1 MQSKHDSPE
10 SGGTS
15 ILKITEKDKVD
26 KENVNSPDS
35 RMETVSLVIQVFNA
49 ADRWRG
55 SENSHWIWPKASH
68 SWI

>member
-10 SGGTS
+10 NGGIN
-15 ILKITEKDKVD
+15 ILKRTEKDKVD

-49 ADRWRG
+49 ADR
-55 SENSHWIWPKASH
+55 
-68 SWI
+68 

>member
-10 SGGTS
+10 NGRIN
-15 ILKITEKDKVD
+15 ILQRTEKDKVD
-26 KENVNSPDS
+26 KENVDSLDS
-35 RMETVSLVIQVFNA
+35 RMKMVSLVIQVFNE

-55 SENSHWIWPKASH
+55 YENSHWIWPKASH